1 MQPLLR
7 FLRLLHILS
16 GADVFSSADASR
28 LVSDCSAITPRWSII
43 RYVFFAI
50 SVTTGAA
57 TANSVAWGWQVGT
70 EAVVEPVKL
79 ERVAA
84 KPIEEVIRSIE
95 TLSGFEVE
103 LVAAE
108 PLVQDPVAFAFDPSG
123 RLLVIEMLDYSEQD
137 KESLGRLRRL
147 EDTDHDGTMDRAE
160 TLLDHLSWPTALA
173 LVEKGVLIAAAP
185 ELYWLDTEKFNGQA
199 GSVKPEVWATGL
211 GRSNVQGLINS
222 FRWGLDQR
230 WHATSSSNGGEIRGL
245 LTIDALS
252 IRMQDIAVDT
262 RTRKLGT
269 VPGGGQHGM
278 DFNAF
283 GDKFVSSNSDHF
295 QQVIAWQYPEWA
307 SQVLS
312 RPLTLRRSMASDGPQ
327 AEVYRAS
334 PVEAWRTWRTELRVT
349 GKVPG
354 IVEGG
359 GRAAGY
365 FTGATGV
372 VIYDGDQWGPLEF
385 PTAFV
390 ADVGSNL
397 IHRKKMVRR
406 GLWWTGERVDEKME
420 FVRSSDI
427 WFRPV
432 QLGDGPDGCLYI
444 ADMAREV
451 IEHPASLP
459 PMIKGQLDLTSGR
472 DKGRIWRVKAKDRPI
487 RRTPPNLDQLSSAE
501 LATVTGHANG
511 WHRETAARLL
521 YERNDPSAIGALQNV
536 VLHSPLAE
544 GRIQALAVLG
554 GYENGLNEEVCVS
567 ALRDVHPR
575 VQQQIFWQLGR
586 KRISFKELEYL
597 SAEIDK
603 IAAEGSLESQF
614 WLALYLGQIATY
626 RPELRQDPLYVEV
639 LSNLVLKQ
647 LNQDR
652 RSELAYWPEYVLAVE
667 WCLGSHSL
675 AMMEQLL
682 AQDVAETSLLEPWIE
697 SLLFGALKHQPTA
710 EVLERFTEAWKKFS
724 HGHEADQTQMAQ
736 SLIEA
741 LGRKF
746 SSATAWCR
754 ADADRAMQVW
764 LKNELM
770 PRVEMALSNSSGIL
784 PRDLLGWE
792 LLERLPASE
801 RWNLLEKALMNDV
814 SPIVQL
820 AALKT
825 MVANDGSH
833 FDLILN
839 QLDEFSPEVYA
850 VALEA
855 MAGREMGAAKLLD
868 AMERNEVAAGTLPSE
883 IWLTLERLPDEKL
896 AARGKKLH
904 SGLLPSVAWEEVAAG
919 YRKAWGEKPDL
930 ENGRVIF
937 RKLCSSCHRIENE
950 GTNIGPPLAS
960 VIEKSNEQI
969 ALSVFQPNAEVDPR
983 YQMYQLVTDD
993 GVVHTGLMESSQ
1005 GDVVVIRNAKAEL
1018 ERFQRAEIEVLKA
1031 SGKSLMPEGLLAQMK
1046 PEEFRDVIAFI
1057 REYAGRSQSST
1068 KKSKE

>member
-1 MQPLLR
+1 MQLLQ
-7 FLRLLHILS
+7 RLLQPFGLLTS
-16 GADVFSSADASR
+16 ASVFLGAGLARPISAY
-28 LVSDCSAITPRWSII
+28 SAVTSRWSLT
-43 RYVFFAI
+43 RYAFLAI
-50 SVTTGAA
+50 SLTIAMTTTG
-57 TANSVAWGWQVGT
+57 SVAWGWQGGAG
-70 EAVVEPVKL
+70 AVVEEVKL

-95 TLSGFEVE
+95 TLGGFEVE

-108 PLVQDPVAFAFDPSG
+108 PLVQDPVAFAFDPRG

-147 EDTDHDGTMDRAE
+147 EDTDHDGTMDRVE
-160 TLLDHLSWPTALA
+160 TLLDQLSWPTALA

-185 ELYWLDTEKFNGQA
+185 DLYWLDTEKFNGQA
-199 GSVKPEVWATGL
+199 GSVKPEVWATGF

-245 LTIDALS
+245 LTIDALT
-252 IRMQDIAVDT
+252 IRMQDIAIDT

-269 VPGGGQHGM
+269 IPGGGQHGM

-295 QQVIAWQYPEWA
+295 QQVIAWQYPEWTM
-307 SQVLS
+307 QVLS

-385 PTAFV
+385 PTALV

-406 GLWWTGERVDEKME
+406 GLWWSGERADEKIE

-487 RRTPPNLDQLSSAE
+487 RRAPPNLDQLSSAE
-501 LATVTGHANG
+501 LADVTGHANG

-521 YERNDPSAIGALQNV
+521 YERNDPTAMEALQKV

-554 GYENGLNEEVCVS
+554 SFEDGLNEEVIVS

-575 VQQQIFWQLGR
+575 VQQQIFWQLGK
-586 KRISFKELEYL
+586 KRITFKQQEYL
-597 SAEIDK
+597 SAEIVK

-614 WLALYLGQIATY
+614 WLALYLGQIANY
-626 RPELRQDPLYVEV
+626 QPELRQDPLYVEV
-639 LSNLVLKQ
+639 AGNLVLKQ

-652 RSELAYWPEYVLAVE
+652 LSELAYWPEYVLAVE
-667 WCLGSHSL
+667 WCLGPHSL
-675 AMMEQLL
+675 AMLERLL
-682 AQDVAETSLLEPWIE
+682 AQDVSEASLFEPWIE
-697 SLLFGALKHQPTA
+697 SLLFGSLKHRPTA
-710 EVLERFTEAWKKFS
+710 EVLDRFTEAWKKFS
-724 HGHEADQTQMAQ
+724 RSDKADQAQ
-736 SLIEA
+736 IAQRLIEA

-754 ADADRAMQVW
+754 TDADQAMQVW
-764 LKNELM
+764 LKSELL
-770 PRVEMALSNSSGIL
+770 PRIEMALDQSRGIQ

-792 LLERLPASE
+792 LLERLPTPE
-801 RWNLLEKALMNDV
+801 RYALLEKALKNDV
-814 SPIVQL
+814 SAIVQI

-825 MVANDGSH
+825 MAANEGSN
-833 FDLILN
+833 FDLILR
-839 QLDEFSPEVYA
+839 QLDELSPEVYA
-850 VALEA
+850 VALETL
-855 MAGREMGAAKLLD
+855 AGREMGAAKLLD

-904 SGLLPSVAWEEVAAG
+904 SGLLPTVAWEEVAAG
-919 YRKAWGEKPDL
+919 YRKAWEEKPDL
-930 ENGRVIF
+930 ENGRVVF
-937 RKLCSSCHRIENE
+937 RKLCSSCHRVENE

-983 YQMYQLVTDD
+983 YQMYQLITDD

-1018 ERFQRAEIEVLKA
+1018 ERFQRVEIEVLKA

-1046 PEEFRDVIAFI
+1046 PQDFRDVIGFI
-1057 REYAGRSQSST
+1057 REYAGRSQSSI
-1068 KKSKE
+1068 KNSKE